1 LATWSSAHPIIIPMR
16 QYRLPVLIL
25 FAFFAAAAV
34 YGCFNLKFSFD
45 FQQFFPRGDEDLA
58 FFLEFIEEFEGDDN
72 FLLVALEREPSIFD
86 STFLAQAHDFAL
98 ATRELPEVESVQSL
112 TTFGYPVKTPFAV
125 TTIPAIHREDPS
137 YYASDSARIMQD
149 ERFVGN
155 LINQR
160 GTALVIALKTPS
172 LIGLEESRSLMA
184 GLDNLV
190 QQYNFPDHHYLGP
203 AYFQKELVEMQVRE
217 VAVSAIISGLL
228 VSLIMFLLFRRP
240 LGIAVALT
248 SIGLGLL
255 LFMGLL
261 GLLGRELNAIAA
273 LYPVL
278 MIIVGTSDVIHIMS
292 KYIDELRAGRDKES
306 AIKIA
311 IKEIGLATL
320 LTSLTTAVGFAT
332 LLTSRIDPIRN
343 FGINAAIGVMVAYIT
358 VIFFTTS
365 LLSFLSVDQIVKLGR
380 QQAFWDR
387 LLESGYQ
394 FTRRRPGAIKIG
406 AAVVAV
412 LCALGI
418 SMITTNYRIESTLP
432 RDRKITEDFL
442 FFERE
447 LSGFRPFELAV
458 TAKDS
463 NRITDFAVMQQIG
476 AIEDYVKQF
485 PFVQSTA
492 SISAVYRSINQMYNN
507 NRPDAYELPDDPAT
521 YQRYQRM
528 ADRIPAL
535 NLNVLMSEDRTK
547 ARVTSRMDDM
557 GADSIKVFLNRTD
570 NWINQNIDT
579 SLISIRSTGTGLII
593 DKNAE
598 YIRRN
603 LLQGLGL
610 AIVIVCGLMALLFR
624 SWRMLIVSL
633 VPNIL
638 PLLLAGAMLGYLG
651 IELEA
656 GVSIVFAI
664 IFGIA
669 VDDTIH
675 FLAKY
680 RLLRGRNVPV
690 QEAIHKT
697 YREAGKA
704 IVLTSVVLFFGFLVM
719 LFSIS
724 PPSVTIGL
732 LISLTLASAVV
743 SDLLLIP
750 LLLKWLDRD

>member
-1 LATWSSAHPIIIPMR
+1 
-16 QYRLPVLIL
+16 
-25 FAFFAAAAV
+25 
-34 YGCFNLKFSFD
+34 
-45 FQQFFPRGDEDLA
+45 
-58 FFLEFIEEFEGDDN
+58 
-72 FLLVALEREPSIFD
+72 
-86 STFLAQAHDFAL
+86 
-98 ATRELPEVESVQSL
+98 
-112 TTFGYPVKTPFAV
+112 
-125 TTIPAIHREDPS
+125 
-137 YYASDSARIMQD
+137 
-149 ERFVGN
+149 
-155 LINQR
+155 
-160 GTALVIALKTPS
+160 
-172 LIGLEESRSLMA
+172 
-184 GLDNLV
+184 
-190 QQYNFPDHHYLGP
+190 
-203 AYFQKELVEMQVRE
+203 
-217 VAVSAIISGLL
+217 
-228 VSLIMFLLFRRP
+228 
-240 LGIAVALT
+240 
-248 SIGLGLL
+248 
-255 LFMGLL
+255 
-261 GLLGRELNAIAA
+261 
-273 LYPVL
+273 L

>member
-1 LATWSSAHPIIIPMR
+1 
-16 QYRLPVLIL
+16 
-25 FAFFAAAAV
+25 
-34 YGCFNLKFSFD
+34 
-45 FQQFFPRGDEDLA
+45 
-58 FFLEFIEEFEGDDN
+58 
-72 FLLVALEREPSIFD
+72 
-86 STFLAQAHDFAL
+86 
-98 ATRELPEVESVQSL
+98 
-112 TTFGYPVKTPFAV
+112 
-125 TTIPAIHREDPS
+125 
-137 YYASDSARIMQD
+137 
-149 ERFVGN
+149 
-155 LINQR
+155 
-160 GTALVIALKTPS
+160 
-172 LIGLEESRSLMA
+172 
-184 GLDNLV
+184 
-190 QQYNFPDHHYLGP
+190 
-203 AYFQKELVEMQVRE
+203 
-217 VAVSAIISGLL
+217 
-228 VSLIMFLLFRRP
+228 
-240 LGIAVALT
+240 
-248 SIGLGLL
+248 
-255 LFMGLL
+255 
-261 GLLGRELNAIAA
+261 
-273 LYPVL
+273 
-278 MIIVGTSDVIHIMS
+278 
-292 KYIDELRAGRDKES
+292 
-306 AIKIA
+306 
-311 IKEIGLATL
+311 
-320 LTSLTTAVGFAT
+320 
-332 LLTSRIDPIRN
+332 
-343 FGINAAIGVMVAYIT
+343 
-358 VIFFTTS
+358 
-365 LLSFLSVDQIVKLGR
+365 
-380 QQAFWDR
+380 
-387 LLESGYQ
+387 
-394 FTRRRPGAIKIG
+394 
-406 AAVVAV
+406 
-412 LCALGI
+412 
-418 SMITTNYRIESTLP
+418 
-432 RDRKITEDFL
+432 
-442 FFERE
+442 
-447 LSGFRPFELAV
+447 V

>member
-1 LATWSSAHPIIIPMR
+1 MR
-16 QYRLPVLIL
+16 RYRLPVIIL
-25 FAFFAAAAV
+25 FAVFSAVAV

-86 STFLAQAHDFAL
+86 STFLAQAHEFAL
-98 ATRELPEVESVQSL
+98 ATRDLPEVESVQSL
-112 TTFGYPVKTPFAV
+112 TTFGYPVKTPFAI

-137 YYASDSARIMQD
+137 FYPTDSARIMQD

-155 LINQR
+155 LINKR

-172 LIGLEESRSLMA
+172 LIGLEESRSLMT
-184 GLDNLV
+184 GLEDLV
-190 QQYNFPDHHYLGP
+190 QQYDFPDHHYLGP

-228 VSLIMFLLFRRP
+228 VAFIMFLLFRRP

-261 GLLGRELNAIAA
+261 GILGRELNAIAA

-292 KYIDELRAGRDKES
+292 KYIDELRGGLDKEA
-306 AIKIA
+306 AIKVA

-343 FGINAAIGVMVAYIT
+343 FGINAALGVMVAYVT
-358 VIFFTTS
+358 VILFTTS

-406 AAVVAV
+406 AAVVV
-412 LCALGI
+412 LLCALGI
-418 SMITTNYRIESTLP
+418 SMITTNYRIESSLP

-458 TAKDS
+458 IAKDT
-463 NRITDFAVMQQIG
+463 NRITDFAVMQEIG

-492 SISAVYRSINQMYNN
+492 SISAVYRSINQMFNN
-507 NRPDAYELPDDPAT
+507 NRPEAYELPDDPAT
-521 YQRYQRM
+521 YRRYQRM
-528 ADRIPAL
+528 ADRVPAL

-547 ARVTSRMDDM
+547 ARITSRMDDL
-557 GADSIKVFLNRTD
+557 GADSIKVFLDRTD
-570 NWINQNIDT
+570 NWINENIDT
-579 SLISIRSTGTGLII
+579 SLMTIRSTGTGLII

-603 LLQGLGL
+603 LLQGLAL
-610 AIVIVCGLMALLFR
+610 AIFIVCGLMALLFR

-638 PLLLAGAMLGYLG
+638 PLLFAGAMLGYLG

-680 RLLRGRNVPV
+680 RLLRGRGVPV
-690 QEAIHKT
+690 TEAIHKT

-719 LFSIS
+719 LFSIN